1 MNARNILLTLT
12 ASLVLVAAASGCRSS
27 KNLSADNSG
36 GATPAISGNTTVEQR
51 YKSLVSDSYREWSTL
66 SLPVKIE
73 LSKPKRFSISGRA
86 YMERDKS
93 VLISLRFL
101 GMEVGTVYVDNDS
114 LFITEKIHKYYVAE
128 GVKSLL
134 GGYPLTIADLQSLL
148 LGQPFMAGKGRLA
161 EADRKS
167 LYICDAPVSSTW
179 TITPPATADGID
191 YTFSLSMSTDRLER
205 LTVTTA
211 DYLPAT
217 VVYSDASE
225 SPAGTVNSVMNI
237 TATAA
242 KTPIAASLKWNFRNA
257 EWNSPDLRQWK
268 RPKGYTRLKRK
279 DIINMLS
286 SLQP

>member
-1 MNARNILLTLT
+1 MLTISAALT
-12 ASLVLVAAASGCRSS
+12 VAVATYGCRSS
-27 KNLSADNSG
+27 QTASNPSRNGAADSAS
-36 GATPAISGNTTVEQR
+36 ISSHTTTEQR
-51 YKSLVSDSYREWSTL
+51 YKSLVTNGYREWSTL
-66 SLPVKIE
+66 SVPVKIE

-128 GVKSLL
+128 DVKSIL

-148 LGQPFMAGKGRLA
+148 LGQPFMAGKGKLTA
-161 EADRKS
+161 ADGKKLHIS
-167 LYICDAPVSSTW
+167 DAPVSSTW
-179 TITPPATADGID
+179 TITPPAPTDGIN
-191 YTFSLSMSTDRLER
+191 YTFSLSMATDRLER
-205 LTVTTA
+205 LTVTTD

-217 VVYSDASE
+217 VVYSDGSDT
-225 SPAGTVNSVMNI
+225 PAGTVSSVLDI
-237 TATAA
+237 AATAA
-242 KTPIAASLKWNFRNA
+242 RTPIAASVKWNFRNA

-268 RPKGYTRLKRK
+268 RPKGYTRLRQK

-286 SLQP
+286 SFQP